1 MDELVG
7 ISFVLFEVAKVKIEQ
22 SEKEY
27 RLDVEIP
34 SAALRFVGDGQRRV
48 EDGPLHEI
56 ELVSQLYFDDEGTP
70 VPGVAMHVERGF
82 PFLLRE
88 ALLLTLADID
98 VGDVQA
104 EDGVE
109 GADDELFL
117 AGFLED
123 LLESEVDHRV
133 DVEGFSV
140 LFHN

>member
-1 MDELVG
+1 M
-7 ISFVLFEVAKVKIEQ
+7 
-22 SEKEY
+22 
-27 RLDVEIP
+27 
-34 SAALRFVGDGQRRV
+34 RFVRDGSGGV
-48 EDGPLHEI
+48 EDGPFHEI

-70 VPGVAMHVERGF
+70 VPGVAMHVERGL

-88 ALLLTLADID
+88 ALLLALPDVD
-98 VGDVQA
+98 VGDVEA

-123 LLESEVDHRV
+123 LLESEIDHRV

-140 LFHN
+140 FFHN